1 MKKLY
6 LILSFIIV
14 FLVPAGAQNREIP
27 ANGGQGTV
35 VRFYPNPATTT
46 IYFELQKVQPGI
58 TLEVY
63 NLLGR
68 KMLEQQNLVERTTVN
83 LTDFTRGVYVYRL
96 RDKSGRIIES
106 GKFQVTK

>member
-6 LILSFIIV
+6 LILSLLIVTFIN
-14 FLVPAGAQNREIP
+14 AGAQNREIP
-27 ANGGQGTV
+27 ANGGHGNV
-35 VRFYPNPATTT
+35 VRFYPNPATTF
-46 IYFELQKVQPGI
+46 IHFDLQKSQPGI

-68 KMLEQQNLVERTTVN
+68 KMHEQANLSERTTVN